1 MPSPEP
7 TNRRHLTRALFF
19 ILFTISSKEA
29 HAWKTRESWES
40 LAKRAGTDKVT
51 THAYEKIYE
60 MWLAPWRH
68 EAVNFLEIGLGC
80 DMTYGPGKSLSLWE
94 EYFTHRDARVS
105 FLEVDG
111 VCVKNHAIKL
121 RNGTIFVG
129 SQEDESVLRNIAAE
143 GHAVGGYDVIVDDG
157 GHTMKQQLTSLK
169 VLWPAVSSGG
179 LYVIE
184 DLQTSYMPYVSL
196 LLYLFIF
203 HWFRGVLIPKQRHSC
218 RRPLRANSRAI
229 PRCLYSLSRSFL
241 SSHLLSLNNT
251 YIDFKNRE
259 YGGGPRGKSGTAIEH
274 VKELLEHV
282 NCEYSGLACEEM
294 HLDFV
299 YCVRKACA
307 LGKKNVLGR
316 AGARPH
322 TAVLAS
328 G

>member
-1 MPSPEP
+1 MPSQVPAKS
-7 TNRRHLTRALFF
+7 RHLTRTLFF
-19 ILFTISSKEA
+19 IFFTISSKEA
-29 HAWKTRESWES
+29 HAWKTRETWES
-40 LAKRAGTDKVT
+40 LAKRTGTDKVT

-111 VCVKNHAIKL
+111 VCVKNHDNIKL

-196 LLYLFIF
+196 LLYLNCF
-203 HWFRGVLIPKQRHSC
+203 
-218 RRPLRANSRAI
+218 PLVS
-229 PRCLYSLSRSFL
+229 RCLDSLTETQLQTAADVRQLSNHFSLFVFIVSFVPL
-241 SSHLLSLNNT
+241 FTPSFTQQYLH
-251 YIDFKNRE
+251 
-259 YGGGPRGKSGTAIEH
+259 
-274 VKELLEHV
+274 
-282 NCEYSGLACEEM
+282 
-294 HLDFV
+294 
-299 YCVRKACA
+299 
-307 LGKKNVLGR
+307 
-316 AGARPH
+316 
-322 TAVLAS
+322 
-328 G
+328 